1 MTSQLSI
8 LVEVLLE
15 NRDCW
20 FALPFVACFVNRVYC
35 QVPEATP
42 RPFPAYSSALSFVQC
57 HRCFKLA
64 ESLSQIF
71 SYIDLNIWVAAF
83 ATKMRQSFRLKDFYL
98 WTLSVI
104 RLSFSAY
111 CKNAMRRVSLSL
123 CPSFLQMLS
132 SISLCWGL
140 RTTLTMHFFIRVTMW
155 NAWQ

>member
-42 RPFPAYSSALSFVQC
+42 RPFPTYSSASSFAQC

-71 SYIDLNIWVAAF
+71 SYFNLNIGETAF
-83 ATKMRQSFRLKDFYL
+83 ATKMRQSFRLNDFLSMNPFRYQTQLFSILQKCYAQGFALALPQLSADVIQYL
-98 WTLSVI
+98 FV
-104 RLSFSAY
+104 
-111 CKNAMRRVSLSL
+111 
-123 CPSFLQMLS
+123 
-132 SISLCWGL
+132 L
-140 RTTLTMHFFIRVTMW
+140 RT
-155 NAWQ
+155 